1 MPNTRRYGKDCQ
13 AGKLRSCT
21 LNNTDSR
28 PHLNGFILSIVMI
41 ALGTVDFI
49 FLASLF
55 LSLTSIFIIISI
67 IVLALTSKAK
77 NAEEISVIL
86 EKGIFNKNI
95 NKKEILNKLSEEYQN
110 VIKSNQELYNFRI
123 NKAEIA
129 KWFFFAGMFSL
140 FASFTIHIVCFHAC
154 A

>member
-41 ALGTVDFI
+41 ALSTVDFI

-95 NKKEILNKLSEEYQN
+95 NKKE
-110 VIKSNQELYNFRI
+110 NF
-123 NKAEIA
+123 K
-129 KWFFFAGMFSL
+129 
-140 FASFTIHIVCFHAC
+140 
-154 A
+154 